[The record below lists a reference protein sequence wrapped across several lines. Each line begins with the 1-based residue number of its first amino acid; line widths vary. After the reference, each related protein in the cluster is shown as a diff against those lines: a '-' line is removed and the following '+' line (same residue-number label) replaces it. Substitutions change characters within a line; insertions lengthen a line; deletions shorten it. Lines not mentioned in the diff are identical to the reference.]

1 MVREMG
7 RKIPSDR
14 ETLGQRVGRI
24 HSLARLLTWKSEQ
37 LFAPR
42 EQRESVNARYAY
54 AVKARGHFP
63 TEQAAIKCL
72 YLVTRSPGP
81 TGKGRVRWAARP
93 KPARGAFAITFADRF
108 PAAEKY

>member
-1 MVREMG
+1 MG
-7 RKIPSDR
+7 RKILSDR
-14 ETLGQRVGRI
+14 ETLGQRVGRV
-24 HSLARLLTWKSEQ
+24 HSFSGLLRWRSEQ

-72 YLVTRSPGP
+72 FLVTRSPGP
-81 TGKGRVRWAARP
+81 TGKGRFRWAARP

-108 PAAEKY
+108 PAAESY